1 MSNYTEEFNR
11 VSTVARLGNADAVR
25 VSYAV
30 FCGDPNNDD
39 EGFLGTGFFSADDFT
54 TWNDAAKARLL
65 VSTVLGHVDE
75 HQKNNTANNTANEL
89 PNNLRHELARCIE
102 NTVDTMLEYRDDK
115 HFRAMLI
122 TEIICNLNDILA
134 KNNLR

>member
-1 MSNYTEEFNR
+1 MKKLAEEFNCASD
-11 VSTVARLGNADAVR
+11 VVRLGDADATR
-25 VSYAV
+25 ISYAV

-75 HQKNNTANNTANEL
+75 HQKNNTAKEL